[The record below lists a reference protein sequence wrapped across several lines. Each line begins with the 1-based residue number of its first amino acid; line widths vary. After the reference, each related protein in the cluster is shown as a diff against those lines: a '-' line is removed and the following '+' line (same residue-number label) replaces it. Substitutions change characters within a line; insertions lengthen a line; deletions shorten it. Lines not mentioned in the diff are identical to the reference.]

1 MLVLPWVPRGST
13 KTPETFS
20 GAWESWLL
28 QTPLTFTVTP
38 HDQVK
43 QSMDWRYHQIQETII
58 IDTSGSLLNHT
69 IFDFLS
75 SMVCGDISN
84 YAQFNKKRLLYHSE
98 SIPFLEFQNLTQ
110 SRLMLRMMLMIS
122 PRWCDLLE
130 LRPPI
135 WLDMTWPRPVPY
147 GRWAWNSFSGH
158 SWWCWEASASFLQCI
173 SAPGK
178 FSSRIGDNIVNPSDW
193 R

>member
-122 PRWCDLLE
+122 PRCCDLLE
-130 LRPPI
+130 LRYDLTSPGTVSSME
-135 WLDMTWPRPVPY
+135 W
-147 GRWAWNSFSGH
+147 GRWAWNSHSGH
-158 SWWCWEASASFLQCI
+158 SWWCWEASAQWLECI
-173 SAPGK
+173 STWK
-178 FSSRIGDNIVNPSDW
+178 ILFHDCR
-193 R
+193 